1 MRLGPI
7 ILLLA
12 AAGASPPRAAR
23 PPEYTLTFSAAA
35 PRRIGVV
42 ARLPVGDDTLRM
54 SSVMSSQ
61 LPAGYA
67 TFVHDL
73 AAFDGARRI
82 PLRPV
87 AGGDWVIAGPRPAE
101 ITLTYNVVVAHDS
114 VQWNLSGAFARGYA
128 VDTAVMFA
136 GRSVFIASTT
146 TESTPI
152 RVHVVLPR
160 GWSFATSYPTV
171 PGDPNTFEAATI
183 GDLWANAN
191 LAGRLA
197 RERLAAG
204 DLTVSVAGSESMKD
218 GLAFL
223 SRAVGPVLAT
233 YGKMMHGAPA
243 GALAVMVNASPAVG
257 GGGEA
262 FRQSISMVLAA
273 PPTDRNRSGW
283 EYLVAHELFH
293 KWDPQALPPVDQ
305 SQFEWMVEG
314 FTDYMTRLG
323 LLRAG
328 AASRQQ
334 FLEEIGRSYA
344 RYLSVAGRV
353 SLRDAGADKGGN
365 FTLIYSGGMSLA
377 AALDAEMR
385 ARTNGADGVPQLM
398 ARLYADYGR
407 THRAY
412 DLPMLARVA
421 SELAGSDMSSLLTR
435 YATTT
440 EVLPLDRYMA
450 KVGVMLHRD
459 GRIAVAAAPAGT
471 GREARLLTAL
481 LER

>member
-1 MRLGPI
+1 MRPSPI

-12 AAGASPPRAAR
+12 AAVASPPRAAR
-23 PPEYTLTFSAAA
+23 PPEYTLTFSADA

-42 ARLPVGDDTLRM
+42 AHLPLGDDTLRM
-54 SSVMSSQ
+54 SATMGSQ
-61 LPAGYA
+61 LTAGYA

-73 AAFDGARRI
+73 AAFDGARRVA
-82 PLRPV
+82 LRPV
-87 AGGDWVIAGPRPAE
+87 AGGDWVITGPRPAE

-114 VQWNLSGAFARGYA
+114 VQWNLSGAFARGYS
-128 VDTAVMFA
+128 VDGTVMFA

-146 TESTPI
+146 TGSAPI

-160 GWSFATSYPTV
+160 GWSFATPYAGV
-171 PGDPNTFEAATI
+171 AGDPNTFEAAALD
-183 GDLWANAN
+183 DLWANAN

-197 RERLAAG
+197 RERLSAG
-204 DLTVSVAGSESMKD
+204 DLTMSLAGSESMKD

-233 YGKMMHGAPA
+233 YGKMMRGAPA
-243 GALAVMVNASPAVG
+243 GALTVIVNSSPTVD

-262 FRQSISMVLAA
+262 FRQSISMLLAA
-273 PPTDRNRSGW
+273 PPTERNRNGW

-334 FLEEIGRSYA
+334 FLDEIGRSYA
-344 RYLSVAGRV
+344 RYLSVAGHE
-353 SLRDAGADKGGN
+353 SLRDAGSDKGGN
-365 FTLIYSGGMSLA
+365 FTLIYSGGMTVA

-385 ARTNGADGVPQLM
+385 ARTNGAEGVPQLM

-412 DLPMLARVA
+412 DLPMLVRVA
-421 SELAGSDMSSLLTR
+421 SELAGSDMTPLLIH

-440 EVLPLDRYMA
+440 DVLPLERYLA
-450 KVGVMLHRD
+450 KVGVTVQRD